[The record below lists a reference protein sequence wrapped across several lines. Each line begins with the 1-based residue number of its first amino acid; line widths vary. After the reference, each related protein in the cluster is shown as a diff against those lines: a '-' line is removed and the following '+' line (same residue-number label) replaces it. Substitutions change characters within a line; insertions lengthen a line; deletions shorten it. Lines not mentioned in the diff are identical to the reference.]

1 MKFYDCLTAPSPRR
15 VRMFIA
21 EKEIDIETVFVDLG
35 SGEHLKLPFIEL
47 NPKASVPVLLLD
59 NGTMLNE
66 SMAISVY
73 LDSVFP
79 DNNLTGL
86 DPIERA
92 VIAIAQ
98 LDMDLNGLQAVAECF
113 RNSARG
119 FAGRAMVGPIGYD
132 QIPELVERGRSRVKL
147 FFNSLNERL
156 AKSDYIAGD
165 RFTVA
170 DITAFISLEF
180 AKFIKEKPSEDAIH
194 LQRWYSAIA
203 QRKCAK
209 V

>member
-1 MKFYDCLTAPSPRR
+1 MKFYDCITAPSPRR

-35 SGEHLKLPFIEL
+35 SGEHLKPPFIEL

-73 LDSVFP
+73 LDTVFP
-79 DNNLTGL
+79 ENNLTGEN
-86 DPIERA
+86 PTERA

-119 FAGRAMVGPIGYD
+119 LAGRAMVGPVSYD
-132 QIPELVERGRSRVKL
+132 QIPDLAERGRTRVKL
-147 FFNSLNERL
+147 FFNGLNERL
-156 AKSDYIAGD
+156 AKSNYVAGD

-170 DITAFISLEF
+170 DITAFISVEF
-180 AKFIKEKPSEDAIH
+180 AKVIKEKPSEDAIH

-203 QRKCAK
+203 LRKCAK

>member
-1 MKFYDCLTAPSPRR
+1 MKFYDCITAPSPRR

-35 SGEHLKLPFIEL
+35 SGEHLKPPFIEL

-73 LDSVFP
+73 LDTVFP
-79 DNNLTGL
+79 ENNLTGEN
-86 DPIERA
+86 PTERA

-119 FAGRAMVGPIGYD
+119 LAGRAMVGPVSYD
-132 QIPELVERGRSRVKL
+132 QIPDLAERGRTRVKL
-147 FFNSLNERL
+147 FFNGLNERL
-156 AKSDYIAGD
+156 AKSNYVAGD

-170 DITAFISLEF
+170 DITAFISVEF
-180 AKFIKEKPSEDAIH
+180 AKVIKEKPSEDAIH
-194 LQRWYSAIA
+194 LQRWYSAVA
-203 QRKCAK
+203 LRKCAK

>member
-1 MKFYDCLTAPSPRR
+1 MKFYDCITAPSPRR

-35 SGEHLKLPFIEL
+35 SGEHLKPPFIEL
-47 NPKASVPVLLLD
+47 NPKASVPVLLLE

-73 LDSVFP
+73 LDTVFP
-79 DNNLTGL
+79 ENNLTGEN
-86 DPIERA
+86 PTERA

-119 FAGRAMVGPIGYD
+119 LAGRAMVGPVSYD
-132 QIPELVERGRSRVKL
+132 QIPDLAERGRTRVKL
-147 FFNSLNERL
+147 FFNGLNERL
-156 AKSDYIAGD
+156 AKSNYVAGD

-170 DITAFISLEF
+170 DITAFISVEF
-180 AKFIKEKPSEDAIH
+180 AKVIKEKPSEDAIH

-203 QRKCAK
+203 LRKCAK

>member
-1 MKFYDCLTAPSPRR
+1 MKFYDCITAPSPRR

-21 EKEIDIETVFVDLG
+21 EKEINIETVFVDLG
-35 SGEHLKLPFIEL
+35 SGEHLKPPFIEL

-73 LDSVFP
+73 LDTVFP
-79 DNNLTGL
+79 ENNLTGEN
-86 DPIERA
+86 PTERA

-119 FAGRAMVGPIGYD
+119 LAGRAMVGPVSYD
-132 QIPELVERGRSRVKL
+132 QIPDLAERGRTRVKL
-147 FFNSLNERL
+147 FFNGLNERL
-156 AKSDYIAGD
+156 AKSNYVAGD

-170 DITAFISLEF
+170 DITAFISVEF
-180 AKFIKEKPSEDAIH
+180 AKVIKEKPSEDAIH

-203 QRKCAK
+203 LRKCAK